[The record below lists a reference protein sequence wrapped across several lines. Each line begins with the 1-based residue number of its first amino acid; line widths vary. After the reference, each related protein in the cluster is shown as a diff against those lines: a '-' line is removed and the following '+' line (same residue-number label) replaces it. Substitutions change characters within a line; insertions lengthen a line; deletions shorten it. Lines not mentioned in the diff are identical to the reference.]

1 MLEPCIFPSPGSPP
15 LPLLSSPSPF
25 PPPPQLFP
33 LFCVLLAVLW
43 LATSFFSDYFH
54 SISILTVELQVLT
67 LLGSMDLT
75 YPSWVQALIQLC
87 SVSLFAPVS
96 EGVSDS
102 E

>member
-1 MLEPCIFPSPGSPP
+1 M
-15 LPLLSSPSPF
+15 
-25 PPPPQLFP
+25 
-33 LFCVLLAVLW
+33 LW

-75 YPSWVQALIQLC
+75 YPSWVQSLIQLC

-96 EGVSDS
+96 E
-102 E
+102 